1 MLSLIFELIRQIQE
15 RVFAQAGVRLE
26 PEVRII
32 D

>member
-1 MLSLIFELIRQIQE
+1 VRGLIRQSQE